1 MEDRK
6 LAIQIEN
13 LIYKWPKQNRNLLN
27 ISSINIY
34 EGEQIFLVGPSGS
47 GKSTL
52 LNLIAGILVPNQGTI
67 KIRDIVINELP
78 GYKRDL
84 YRVNHI
90 GFIFQQ
96 FNLIPYLSIEENVLL
111 PCLLSCRR
119 EQNEPGPVKEKAR
132 QLLEELDL
140 PQDIWNK
147 KVRQLSIGQQQRVAA
162 ARALIGRP
170 DIIVAD
176 EPTSSLDYNRRVS
189 FLKVLMKQCSQQNT
203 TLLFVSHDLN
213 LASQFSRTINL
224 TEINSECHG

>member
-67 KIRDIVINELP
+67 KIRGIVINELP

-90 GFIFQQ
+90 GFQ
-96 FNLIPYLSIEENVLL
+96 
-111 PCLLSCRR
+111 
-119 EQNEPGPVKEKAR
+119 
-132 QLLEELDL
+132 
-140 PQDIWNK
+140 
-147 KVRQLSIGQQQRVAA
+147 
-162 ARALIGRP
+162 
-170 DIIVAD
+170 
-176 EPTSSLDYNRRVS
+176 
-189 FLKVLMKQCSQQNT
+189 
-203 TLLFVSHDLN
+203 
-213 LASQFSRTINL
+213 
-224 TEINSECHG
+224 

>member
-27 ISSINIY
+27 ISSIT
-34 EGEQIFLVGPSGS
+34 SGS

-67 KIRDIVINELP
+67 KIRGIVINELP

-176 EPTSSLDYNRRVS
+176 EPTSSLDYDRRVS